1 MQLGLLELQESYPKA
16 KKLRSKNLLKGW
28 EVMEGILEHQGFLY
42 ILEIICSEVIYY
54 LYDNLLAGHFRIDKT
69 TKLIAKNYF

>member
-1 MQLGLLELQESYPKA
+1 
-16 KKLRSKNLLKGW
+16 
-28 EVMEGILEHQGFLY
+28 MEGILEHQGFLY